1 MTFGEMI
8 DAVRRFWIV
17 AVAVLLVALALAG
30 AAATLP
36 EPKYEATATL
46 LAQPDTDRVDF
57 ASIEAV
63 RFLLP
68 SLAELVSTNTFQGQI
83 GEQLE
88 PPLVS
93 DDVDTAAE
101 FEPGTGIL
109 RITAIDSTPIGAQ
122 RAAQVAS
129 LLLGRQQLSD
139 SVEMT
144 VLDAP
149 EVPKEPAGPSRLAYL
164 AGGLILGSF
173 GGILAAIGLAAA
185 ARARQQSA
193 TAEPTADVRS
203 GAAPTP
209 QSAVEDQFDGDTSAE
224 VADMR
229 AASDEP
235 STQVPPPDQTDAERE
250 TPKFA
255 ELTSVSAEIRATID
269 ELQLDLLGL
278 IPIKGAS
285 TASASN
291 GSNDFDS
298 AFRDL
303 GDRLARE
310 GAEHPH
316 VLVTSARAGA
326 GRTTVAANV
335 AWALGTGG
343 RAVLAV
349 DGDVE
354 EPTLHRFLRVSNAHG
369 LSELS
374 TAGLASVVQRS
385 SLPNLAVVTAG
396 TAWDV
401 GAPRLDEAMP
411 RLFAEADEDIV
422 LIDGPALP
430 SWPDSGGAWRT
441 TSAVVLVVD
450 ATDARSST
458 DLARCVNE
466 LANLD
471 VEVLG
476 VVVNRA
482 SQGGM

>member
-1 MTFGEMI
+1 
-8 DAVRRFWIV
+8 
-17 AVAVLLVALALAG
+17 
-30 AAATLP
+30 
-36 EPKYEATATL
+36 
-46 LAQPDTDRVDF
+46 
-57 ASIEAV
+57 
-63 RFLLP
+63 
-68 SLAELVSTNTFQGQI
+68 
-83 GEQLE
+83 
-88 PPLVS
+88 
-93 DDVDTAAE
+93 
-101 FEPGTGIL
+101 
-109 RITAIDSTPIGAQ
+109 
-122 RAAQVAS
+122 
-129 LLLGRQQLSD
+129 
-139 SVEMT
+139 MT
-144 VLDAP
+144 VLDPP
-149 EVPKEPAGPSRLAYL
+149 ELPKEPAGPSRLTYL
-164 AGGLILGSF
+164 AGGLILGAF
-173 GGILAAIGLAAA
+173 GGILAAIAFAAA
-185 ARARQQSA
+185 ARAREQTS
-193 TAEPTADVRS
+193 TAGPTPDVRP
-203 GAAPTP
+203 GTAPTP
-209 QSAVEDQFDGDTSAE
+209 QPAIEGQSEGRTLTEAAGIS
-224 VADMR
+224 
-229 AASDEP
+229 ASDGP
-235 STQVPPPDQTDAERE
+235 STQEPKPDQTDTESA

-255 ELTSVSAEIRATID
+255 ELIGVSAEIRATID

-310 GAEHPH
+310 GAEHLR

-343 RAVLAV
+343 RSVLAV

-396 TAWDV
+396 TQRDL
-401 GAPRLDEAMP
+401 GGTSLEEAMP

-422 LIDGPALP
+422 LIDGPALL
-430 SWPDSGGAWRT
+430 SSPDSGGAWRA
-441 TSAVVLVVD
+441 TSAAVVVVD